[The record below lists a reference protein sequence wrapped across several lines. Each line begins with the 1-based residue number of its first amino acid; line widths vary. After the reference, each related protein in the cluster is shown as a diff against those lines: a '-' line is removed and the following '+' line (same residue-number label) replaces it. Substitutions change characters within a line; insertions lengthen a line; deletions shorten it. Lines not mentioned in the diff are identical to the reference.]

1 MCKHN
6 QNLKR
11 FRTLEG
17 SARRAAVR
25 AYLAQ
30 SVGLAWDKSPFQLSA
45 AERSALDD
53 MARAVAFRKS
63 AISPL
68 SNCAAFYVYLSRE
81 VKAAS
86 VPANH
91 RGMVT
96 A

>member
-6 QNLKR
+6 QLKK
-11 FRTLEG
+11 FRTMEG

-25 AYLAQ
+25 AHLAHA
-30 SVGLAWDKSPFQLSA
+30 VGLAFDKSPFQLSHT
-45 AERSALDD
+45 ERAALDD

-68 SNCAAFYVYLSRE
+68 SNCAAFYVYLSRD

-91 RGMVT
+91 RGMV
-96 A
+96 AA